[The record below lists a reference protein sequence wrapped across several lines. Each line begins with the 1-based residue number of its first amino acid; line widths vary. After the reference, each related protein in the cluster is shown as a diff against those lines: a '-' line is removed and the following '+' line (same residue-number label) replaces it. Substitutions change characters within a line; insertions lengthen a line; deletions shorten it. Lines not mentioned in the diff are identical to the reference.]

1 MTLFEGL
8 KLQLLLGLGFIAI
21 LRRFF
26 AWIFSLLEVGG
37 LGHHYDEVRIGH
49 I

>member
-1 MTLFEGL
+1 MARATRLFPDSPRLLRLLAPPGVFFVYPLL
-8 KLQLLLGLGFIAI
+8 KV
-21 LRRFF
+21 
-26 AWIFSLLEVGG
+26 SG